1 MADNVPQENPRKR
14 IRLDESVAPPHST
27 ENSAE
32 TDLDKQMRL
41 GITSYA
47 NAAIGGFSGI
57 LKQRYTDFL
66 VNEILL
72 SGKVLHLENIEENS
86 ADANRNKSSF
96 NPISELP
103 VILPPA
109 EEKPEVS
116 DLRNEV

>member
-14 IRLDESVAPPHST
+14 IRLDESAGPTQST

-32 TDLDKQMRL
+32 TDVDKEMRL
-41 GITSYA
+41 GITSFA

-72 SGKVLHLENIEENS
+72 SGKVLHLENTEEN
-86 ADANRNKSSF
+86 AVDANRNKSSF
-96 NPISELP
+96 NPNTEPSA
-103 VILPPA
+103 ILPPA
-109 EEKPEVS
+109 EEKLEVS
-116 DLRNEV
+116 DLGNEV